1 MSEGEANR
9 GSVRVLVVDD
19 DRSVRQMITEALGA
33 EGYIVEPATDGDEAI
48 TSAQRERPHLILL
61 DVNMPRM
68 DGWQVL
74 EELRATAGPQT
85 SVVVMTAGFDAQD
98 RALASGAQ
106 GYLAKPFDLDDLLST
121 VEAHA
126 GLLVQSGMEEAV
138 TGRAASA
145 RRSV

>member
-1 MSEGEANR
+1 MSQGEANP
-9 GSVRVLVVDD
+9 GAVRVLVVDD
-19 DRSVRQMITEALGA
+19 DRGVRQMITEALGA

-48 TSAQRERPHLILL
+48 TSAQRGRPHLILL

-85 SVVVMTAGFDAQD
+85 SVVVMTAGFNAQD

-126 GLLVQSGMEEAV
+126 GLLVQGGMEEAM
-138 TGRAASA
+138 TGRAETA
-145 RRSV
+145 RRPV

>member
-1 MSEGEANR
+1 MSDGEANR
-9 GSVRVLVVDD
+9 GPVRVLVVDD
-19 DRSVRQMITEALGA
+19 DRGVRQMITEVLGA

-48 TSAQRERPHLILL
+48 TSARREPPHLILL
-61 DVNMPRM
+61 DVNMPRV

-106 GYLAKPFDLDDLLST
+106 GYLAKPFDLDDLIST

-126 GLLVQSGMEEAV
+126 GLLVHSGMEEAV
-138 TGRAASA
+138 TGRTEAAYGPI
-145 RRSV
+145 